1 MRYNPFVDIETLK
14 RKLTALTPSAEESL
28 EEWPLQAAVVL
39 LLREVGGDVEALLIK
54 RVEDARDPWSGHIA
68 LPGGRREP
76 EDRTL
81 WETAVREAREEVG
94 IDLERD
100 GDVLGRLSA
109 LSPSNPLLPPIRV
122 TPLVVLVRPDVE
134 VTAGPEVERAFWIS
148 LRALKRQGRSDRV
161 EKLVNGEW
169 RVWPAYPSPYGPIWG
184 MTERILTQ
192 LLTLWE

>member
-1 MRYNPFVDIETLK
+1 VWIE
-14 RKLTALTPSAEESL
+14 KLREKLAALAPSVEES
-28 EEWPLQAAVVL
+28 EDWPLQAAVVL
-39 LLREVGGDVEALLIK
+39 LLREVGDDLDVLLIK
-54 RVEDARDPWSGHIA
+54 RIEDARDPWSGHIA

-81 WETAVREAREEVG
+81 WETAVRETREEVG

-100 GDVLGRLSA
+100 GEVVGRLSPI
-109 LSPSNPLLPPIRV
+109 SPSTPLLPPIRV
-122 TPLVVLVRPDVE
+122 TPLVALVRPNVE
-134 VTAGPEVERAFWIS
+134 VTIGPEVARAFWVS
-148 LRALKRQGRSDRV
+148 LRALRRQGRSERV

-192 LLTLWE
+192 LLALWE